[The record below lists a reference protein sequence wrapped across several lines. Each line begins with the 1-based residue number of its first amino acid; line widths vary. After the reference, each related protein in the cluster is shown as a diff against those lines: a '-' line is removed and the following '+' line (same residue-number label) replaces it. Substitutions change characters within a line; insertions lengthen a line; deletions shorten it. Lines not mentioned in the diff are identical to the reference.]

1 MIGVVLAGGRGKR
14 FGGDKLLFKIS
25 GKPLILYAIERL
37 ESADSIDE
45 VVVVAS
51 PENAEKLRGLGYRVV
66 VDELLVGPIGGIYT
80 ALSLGDAFV
89 VAGDMPLL
97 VPEFVDFVVERFED
111 SKKPACVPRWGNGY
125 LEPLH
130 AAYSSDFRDFL
141 ENKIEVGQY
150 AINRAIRESDACY
163 IEIESL
169 PEEWRGSFFNVN
181 TREDLGR
188 IRGIRGRVL

>member
-1 MIGVVLAGGRGKR
+1 MIGAVLAGGRGRR

-25 GKPLILYAIERL
+25 GKPLILYTIERL
-37 ESADSIDE
+37 EKAEGIDE
-45 VVVVAS
+45 IVLVAS
-51 PENAEKLRGLGYRVV
+51 RENAEKLERLGYGVV
-66 VDELLVGPIGGIYT
+66 IDELLVGPMGGIYT

-97 VPEFVDFVVERFED
+97 VPEFVDFIIERFYLE
-111 SKKPACVPRWGNGY
+111 KKPACVPRWSNGY

-130 AAYSSDFRDFL
+130 AAYLREFRSFL
-141 ENKIEVGQY
+141 GEKIKSGRY
-150 AINRAIRESDACY
+150 AINRAIRESEACY

-169 PEEWRGSFFNVN
+169 PEEWRESFFNVN

-188 IRGIRGRVL
+188 IRGIRERVL

>member
-1 MIGVVLAGGRGKR
+1 MIGAVLAGGRGRR

-25 GKPLILYAIERL
+25 GKPLILYTIERL
-37 ESADSIDE
+37 EEAEGIDE
-45 VVVVAS
+45 IVLVAS
-51 PENAEKLRGLGYRVV
+51 RENAEKLERLGYGVV
-66 VDELLVGPIGGIYT
+66 IDELLVGPMGGIYT

-97 VPEFVDFVVERFED
+97 VPEFVDFIIERFYLE
-111 SKKPACVPRWGNGY
+111 KKPACVPRWSNGY

-130 AAYSSDFRDFL
+130 AAYLREFRSFL
-141 ENKIEVGQY
+141 GEKIKSGRY
-150 AINRAIRESDACY
+150 AINRAIRESEACY

-169 PEEWRGSFFNVN
+169 PKEWREGFFNVN

-188 IRGIRGRVL
+188 IRGIRERVL

>member
-1 MIGVVLAGGRGKR
+1 MIGAVLAGGRGKR

-25 GKPLILYAIERL
+25 GKPLILHTIERL
-37 ESADSIDE
+37 EEAKGVDE
-45 VVVVAS
+45 VVLVAS
-51 PENAEKLRGLGYRVV
+51 PENAGKLEKLGYRVV

-97 VPEFVDFVVERFED
+97 VPEFVDFVVERFKG
-111 SKKPACVPRWGNGY
+111 SKKPACVPKWSNGY

-130 AAYSSDFRDFL
+130 AAYSAGFKEFIQ
-141 ENKIEVGQY
+141 EKINEGQY

-169 PEEWRGSFFNVN
+169 PEEWRESFFNVN

-188 IRGIRGRVL
+188 IGKYNRP

>member
-1 MIGVVLAGGRGKR
+1 MIGAVLAGGRGRR

-25 GKPLILYAIERL
+25 GKPLILYTIERL
-37 ESADSIDE
+37 EEAEGIDE
-45 VVVVAS
+45 IVLVAS
-51 PENAEKLRGLGYRVV
+51 RENAEKLERLGYGVV
-66 VDELLVGPIGGIYT
+66 IDELLVGPMGGIYT

-97 VPEFVDFVVERFED
+97 VPEFVDFIIERFYLE
-111 SKKPACVPRWGNGY
+111 KKPACVPRWSNGY

-130 AAYSSDFRDFL
+130 AAYLREFRSFL
-141 ENKIEVGQY
+141 GEKIKSGRY
-150 AINRAIRESDACY
+150 AINRAIRESEACY

-169 PEEWRGSFFNVN
+169 PKEWRESFFNVN

-188 IRGIRGRVL
+188 IRGIRERVL